1 MLLCMVSLQA
11 QTLLIYGGSDH
22 DVFLGKLNADCYD
35 SESIWNEYGTYGSK
49 YSSKSI
55 WNEYGT
61 YGSEY
66 SSYSPWNEYASTPP
80 VVVDSRGNFYG
91 YLTANE
97 FISQRYSSRLV
108 DFICRHYK
116 QIRDDLSSCTT
127 NCSDRYCQH
136 KILCAVSSLEILL
149 FRQQSYA
156 KIRR

>member
-1 MLLCMVSLQA
+1 MKRTIATLAMLLCMVSLQA

-61 YGSEY
+61 YGSKYSSKSIWNEYGTYGSEY

-80 VVVDSRGNFYG
+80 VIVDSRGNFYG

-116 QIRDDLSSCTT
+116 QIRDDLSSWY
-127 NCSDRYCQH
+127 N
-136 KILCAVSSLEILL
+136 EL
-149 FRQQSYA
+149 F
-156 KIRR
+156 

>member
-1 MLLCMVSLQA
+1 MKRTIITLTLLLCIVSLQA

-61 YGSEY
+61 YGSKYSSKSIWNEYGTYGSEY

-80 VVVDSRGNFYG
+80 VVVDSRGNFHG

-97 FISQRYSSRLV
+97 FISQRYSSKLV

-116 QIRDDLSSCTT
+116 QIRDDLSSWY
-127 NCSDRYCQH
+127 N
-136 KILCAVSSLEILL
+136 EL
-149 FRQQSYA
+149 F
-156 KIRR
+156 

>member
-35 SESIWNEYGTYGSK
+35 SESIWNEYGTYGSE

-80 VVVDSRGNFYG
+80 VVVDSRGKRIHLPTLLLKIGRFHMPP
-91 YLTANE
+91 LQAN
-97 FISQRYSSRLV
+97 
-108 DFICRHYK
+108 
-116 QIRDDLSSCTT
+116 T
-127 NCSDRYCQH
+127 
-136 KILCAVSSLEILL
+136 
-149 FRQQSYA
+149 
-156 KIRR
+156 

>member
-1 MLLCMVSLQA
+1 MKRAIITLTLLLSVISLQA

-35 SESIWNEYGTYGSK
+35 SESIWNEYGTYGSKYSSESIWNEYGTYGSK

-116 QIRDDLSSCTT
+116 QIRDDLSSWY
-127 NCSDRYCQH
+127 N
-136 KILCAVSSLEILL
+136 EL
-149 FRQQSYA
+149 F
-156 KIRR
+156 

>member
-1 MLLCMVSLQA
+1 MKRTIATLAMLLCMVSLQA

-35 SESIWNEYGTYGSK
+35 SE
-49 YSSKSI
+49 SI

-116 QIRDDLSSCTT
+116 QIRDDLSSWY
-127 NCSDRYCQH
+127 N
-136 KILCAVSSLEILL
+136 EL
-149 FRQQSYA
+149 F
-156 KIRR
+156 

>member
-1 MLLCMVSLQA
+1 MKRAIATLAMLLCMVSLQA

-35 SESIWNEYGTYGSK
+35 SE
-49 YSSKSI
+49 SI

-116 QIRDDLSSCTT
+116 QIRDDLSSWY
-127 NCSDRYCQH
+127 N
-136 KILCAVSSLEILL
+136 EL
-149 FRQQSYA
+149 F
-156 KIRR
+156 

>member
-1 MLLCMVSLQA
+1 MKRAIITLTLLLSVVSLQA
-11 QTLLIYGGSDH
+11 QMLLIYGGSDH
-22 DVFLGKLNADCYD
+22 DVFLGKLNADSYD

-55 WNEYGT
+55 
-61 YGSEY
+61 
-66 SSYSPWNEYASTPP
+66 WNEYASTPP

-116 QIRDDLSSCTT
+116 QIRDDLSSWY
-127 NCSDRYCQH
+127 N
-136 KILCAVSSLEILL
+136 EL
-149 FRQQSYA
+149 F
-156 KIRR
+156 

>member
-1 MLLCMVSLQA
+1 MKRTIATLALLLCMVSLQA

-35 SESIWNEYGTYGSK
+35 SE
-49 YSSKSI
+49 SI

-108 DFICRHYK
+108 DFICHHYK
-116 QIRDDLSSCTT
+116 QIRDDLSSWY
-127 NCSDRYCQH
+127 N
-136 KILCAVSSLEILL
+136 EL
-149 FRQQSYA
+149 F
-156 KIRR
+156 

>member
-1 MLLCMVSLQA
+1 MKRTIATLAMLLCMVSLQA

-35 SESIWNEYGTYGSK
+35 SE
-49 YSSKSI
+49 SI

-116 QIRDDLSSCTT
+116 QIRDDLSSWY
-127 NCSDRYCQH
+127 N
-136 KILCAVSSLEILL
+136 KL
-149 FRQQSYA
+149 F
-156 KIRR
+156 

>member
-1 MLLCMVSLQA
+1 MKRAIITLALLLCMVSLQA

-97 FISQRYSSRLV
+97 FISQRHSSRLV

-116 QIRDDLSSCTT
+116 QIRDDLSSWY
-127 NCSDRYCQH
+127 N
-136 KILCAVSSLEILL
+136 EL
-149 FRQQSYA
+149 F
-156 KIRR
+156 

>member
-1 MLLCMVSLQA
+1 MKRTIITLTLLLCIVSLQA

-35 SESIWNEYGTYGSK
+35 SE
-49 YSSKSI
+49 SI

-116 QIRDDLSSCTT
+116 QIRDDLSSWY
-127 NCSDRYCQH
+127 N
-136 KILCAVSSLEILL
+136 KL
-149 FRQQSYA
+149 F
-156 KIRR
+156 

>member
-1 MLLCMVSLQA
+1 MKRAIITLTLLLSVVSLQA

-35 SESIWNEYGTYGSK
+35 SESIWNEYGTYGS
-49 YSSKSI
+49 
-55 WNEYGT
+55 
-61 YGSEY
+61 EY

-91 YLTANE
+91 YMTANE

-116 QIRDDLSSCTT
+116 QIRDDLSSWY
-127 NCSDRYCQH
+127 N
-136 KILCAVSSLEILL
+136 EL
-149 FRQQSYA
+149 F
-156 KIRR
+156 

>member
-1 MLLCMVSLQA
+1 MKRTIATLAMLLCMVSLQA

-35 SESIWNEYGTYGSK
+35 SESIWNEYGTYG
-49 YSSKSI
+49 
-55 WNEYGT
+55 N
-61 YGSEY
+61 EY

-116 QIRDDLSSCTT
+116 QIRDDLSSWY
-127 NCSDRYCQH
+127 N
-136 KILCAVSSLEILL
+136 EL
-149 FRQQSYA
+149 F
-156 KIRR
+156 

>member
-1 MLLCMVSLQA
+1 MALLLCMVSLQA

-91 YLTANE
+91 YLKRIHLPTLLLKIGRFHMPPLQAN
-97 FISQRYSSRLV
+97 
-108 DFICRHYK
+108 
-116 QIRDDLSSCTT
+116 T
-127 NCSDRYCQH
+127 
-136 KILCAVSSLEILL
+136 
-149 FRQQSYA
+149 
-156 KIRR
+156 

>member
-1 MLLCMVSLQA
+1 MKRTIATLAMLLCMVSLQA

-66 SSYSPWNEYASTPP
+66 SSYSP
-80 VVVDSRGNFYG
+80 
-91 YLTANE
+91 
-97 FISQRYSSRLV
+97 
-108 DFICRHYK
+108 
-116 QIRDDLSSCTT
+116 
-127 NCSDRYCQH
+127 
-136 KILCAVSSLEILL
+136 
-149 FRQQSYA
+149 
-156 KIRR
+156 

>member
-1 MLLCMVSLQA
+1 MKRTIITLTLLLCIVSLQA

-55 WNEYGT
+55 WNEYG
-61 YGSEY
+61 SEY

-108 DFICRHYK
+108 DFICHHYK
-116 QIRDDLSSCTT
+116 QIRDDLSSWY
-127 NCSDRYCQH
+127 N
-136 KILCAVSSLEILL
+136 EL
-149 FRQQSYA
+149 F
-156 KIRR
+156 

>member
-1 MLLCMVSLQA
+1 MTLLLSVISLQA

-55 WNEYGT
+55 WNEYG
-61 YGSEY
+61 SEY

-108 DFICRHYK
+108 DFICHHYK
-116 QIRDDLSSCTT
+116 QIRDDLSSWY
-127 NCSDRYCQH
+127 N
-136 KILCAVSSLEILL
+136 EL
-149 FRQQSYA
+149 F
-156 KIRR
+156 

>member
-1 MLLCMVSLQA
+1 MKRAIITLALLLCMVSLQA

-35 SESIWNEYGTYGSK
+35 SE
-49 YSSKSI
+49 SI

-108 DFICRHYK
+108 NFICRHYK
-116 QIRDDLSSCTT
+116 QIRDDLSSWY
-127 NCSDRYCQH
+127 N
-136 KILCAVSSLEILL
+136 EL
-149 FRQQSYA
+149 F
-156 KIRR
+156 

>member
-1 MLLCMVSLQA
+1 MKRAIATLAMLLCMVSLQA

-35 SESIWNEYGTYGSK
+35 SE
-49 YSSKSI
+49 SI

-97 FISQRYSSRLV
+97 FISQRYSSGLV

-116 QIRDDLSSCTT
+116 QIRDDLSSWY
-127 NCSDRYCQH
+127 N
-136 KILCAVSSLEILL
+136 EL
-149 FRQQSYA
+149 F
-156 KIRR
+156 

>member
-1 MLLCMVSLQA
+1 MTLLLCIVSLQA

-35 SESIWNEYGTYGSK
+35 SE
-49 YSSKSI
+49 SI

-108 DFICRHYK
+108 NFICRHYK
-116 QIRDDLSSCTT
+116 QIRDDLSSWY
-127 NCSDRYCQH
+127 N
-136 KILCAVSSLEILL
+136 EL
-149 FRQQSYA
+149 F
-156 KIRR
+156 

>member
-1 MLLCMVSLQA
+1 MKRTIITLTLLLCIVSLQA

-35 SESIWNEYGTYGSK
+35 SE
-49 YSSKSI
+49 SI

-108 DFICRHYK
+108 NFICRHYK
-116 QIRDDLSSCTT
+116 QIRDDLSSWY
-127 NCSDRYCQH
+127 N
-136 KILCAVSSLEILL
+136 EL
-149 FRQQSYA
+149 F
-156 KIRR
+156 

>member
-1 MLLCMVSLQA
+1 MKRAIITLALLLCMVSLQA

-35 SESIWNEYGTYGSK
+35 SE
-49 YSSKSI
+49 SI

-116 QIRDDLSSCTT
+116 QIRDDLSSWY
-127 NCSDRYCQH
+127 N
-136 KILCAVSSLEILL
+136 EL
-149 FRQQSYA
+149 F
-156 KIRR
+156 

>member
-1 MLLCMVSLQA
+1 MKRAIATLAMLLCMVSLQA

-55 WNEYGT
+55 WNEY
-61 YGSEY
+61 
-66 SSYSPWNEYASTPP
+66 ASTPP

-116 QIRDDLSSCTT
+116 QIRDDLSSWY
-127 NCSDRYCQH
+127 N
-136 KILCAVSSLEILL
+136 EL
-149 FRQQSYA
+149 F
-156 KIRR
+156 

>member
-1 MLLCMVSLQA
+1 MKRAIATLAMLLCMVSLQA

-49 YSSKSI
+49 
-55 WNEYGT
+55 
-61 YGSEY
+61 Y

-116 QIRDDLSSCTT
+116 QIRDDLSSWY
-127 NCSDRYCQH
+127 N
-136 KILCAVSSLEILL
+136 EL
-149 FRQQSYA
+149 F
-156 KIRR
+156 